1 MIIER
6 IELLREDLIEMASS
20 MWSKSSPDEIVWALK
35 KLNHSYTI
43 GLNGKP
49 ITISASDVIWKKEED
64 SYLIFIM
71 VESRLFLSFGEDGEN
86 LELMFT
92 VGLEEIRNYKLGMI
106 I

>member
-1 MIIER
+1 MIIEN
-6 IELLREDLIEMASS
+6 IELLREDIIRMVSS
-20 MWSKSSPDEIVWALK
+20 MWSDHTPDEIVWALK

-49 ITISASDVIWKKEED
+49 ITISTSDVIWKKEED
-64 SYLIFIM
+64 SYLVFIM
-71 VESRLFLSFGEDGEN
+71 VESRLFLSFGEESEDV
-86 LELMFT
+86 ELMFT